1 MAAETSGAAAREA
14 GPDPVGAPAGAPGA
28 RGALALLEAM
38 RPRQWTKNVF
48 VLAALVFAG
57 RLFEAGEVARAFACF
72 CVFCAAAS
80 AVYLVNDV
88 ADRRNDAHHPSKRDR
103 PVASGRLAPLA
114 ALGAAALLGLGAALG
129 SLALSRETF
138 AILSFYLILSG
149 CYSLGLKRV
158 FILDVMIVSAGFVLR
173 AAAGAAA
180 VRAQISPW
188 LLCCTFFLALFLAL
202 GKRRHE
208 LSMLGGEGTGYRA
221 ALSSY
226 SLPLLDSWL
235 TAVSGATIVSYALY
249 TQSERTVANFH
260 TTNLVYTVPF
270 VIYALFRY
278 QHLVLREGAGGDPGN
293 SLLHDRGVMIAIAG
307 FAAASAF
314 IIYSR

>member
-1 MAAETSGAAAREA
+1 MEA
-14 GPDPVGAPAGAPGA
+14 SRTRAAPAGRADPAAPHAGPA
-28 RGALALLEAM
+28 AAHGALALIEAM

-57 RLFEAGEVARAFACF
+57 RLFEADEVARALACL
-72 CVFCAAAS
+72 VAFCAASS

-88 ADRRNDAHHPSKRDR
+88 ADRWSDALHPAKRAR

-114 ALGAAALLGLGAALG
+114 ALGAAAVLGLGAALG
-129 SLALSRETF
+129 ALAISRETF
-138 AILSFYLILSG
+138 GILSFYLILSG

-158 FILDVMIVSAGFVLR
+158 FILDVLIVAAGFVLR

-180 VRAQISPW
+180 VEAEISPW
-188 LLCCTFFLALFLAL
+188 LLCCTFLLALFLAL

-208 LSMLGGEGTGYRA
+208 LSLLGDGAVDHRQ
-221 ALSSY
+221 ALGSY
-226 SLPLLDSWL
+226 STPLLDSWL
-235 TAVSGATIVSYALY
+235 SALSGATIVSYALY
-249 TQSERTVANFH
+249 TQSERTVANFR

-270 VIYALFRY
+270 VVYALFRY
-278 QHLVLREGAGGDPGN
+278 QHLVLREGGGGDPGS
-293 SLLHDRGVMIAIAG
+293 SLIHDRGVMVALAG
-307 FAAASAF
+307 WAASAAF